1 MLSKI
6 NEYFIIV
13 IPKALNQTLNRR
25 VEELEKRF
33 KKSEFVDLSVKLQE
47 PQNHLLITTLPSV
60 LGNIHFMKLSNV
72 DYIVQLTKFIIY
84 NFFSSQYH
92 NRNCDVPFKYQ

>member
-1 MLSKI
+1 MKLKSVASNFDLFSEVLSKI
-6 NEYFIIV
+6 NEYFILV

-33 KKSEFVDLSVKLQE
+33 QKSEFVDLSVKLQE

-60 LGNIHFMKLSNV
+60 LGIIHFMKLLNV
-72 DYIVQLTKFIIY
+72 DYISPVNKIY
-84 NFFSSQYH
+84 YL
-92 NRNCDVPFKYQ
+92 

>member
-1 MLSKI
+1 M

-13 IPKALNQTLNRR
+13 IPNALNQTLNRR

-33 KKSEFVDLSVKLQE
+33 QKSEFVDLSVKLQE

-60 LGNIHFMKLSNV
+60 LGNIHFMKL
-72 DYIVQLTKFIIY
+72 LTADSPVNEIY
-84 NFFSSQYH
+84 
-92 NRNCDVPFKYQ
+92 

>member
-1 MLSKI
+1 M

-33 KKSEFVDLSVKLQE
+33 QKSEFVDLSVKLQE

-60 LGNIHFMKLSNV
+60 LGNIYFMIL
-72 DYIVQLTKFIIY
+72 LTAVCRNFLFLFII
-84 NFFSSQYH
+84 FQFSVS
-92 NRNCDVPFKYQ
+92 